1 MYHLLLFC
9 FFLLISVRG
18 NSQQTALKSEIKVFD
33 EKEYKKEYHFSVID
47 GDTLLN
53 GTFHFYNTI
62 PNHQRDSIF
71 NYLYLSGIN
80 SNNVP
85 DGLWKIHK
93 GQAEVQ
99 KIGFFNNYL
108 FSNELN
114 GEELIY
120 SGLIKGGNKTGKW
133 ELIKWNY
140 KQSTISDT
148 SLFATIPY
156 QSGVVSG
163 KLKIKKNGNFMEGE
177 VSQSGYTDGV
187 WSYYSVN
194 KKGKKELLEEWV
206 FETGRLKEK
215 INHLDETKVSLQVS
229 AQDIESVIED
239 VELSENYFKIIE
251 LKAKVANENTPFKI
265 KGSTGLYSLFLESLS
280 KLNAVDSITFS
291 ESNVEFRPII
301 KTKIES
307 FPYLEEETIFFKKF
321 ANQVKLKD
329 SLILLFSNNP
339 KIDLAEISSPKVT
352 INLAVLSAIQN
363 QIGNSIDSLL
373 LYHTKNYLTYLNR
386 ERFIRENI
394 KFSSKVKLNT
404 IEEIQRDSVYIFNQ
418 NFQDNSKNT
427 YELLGNYMNYLVD
440 EIRFINDSLDY
451 YLFEIKKEQNL
462 LEKEA
467 ELLEKSKNLKQLN
480 DSLVSDFQNELAGF
494 DLTKSISDFIDEELG
509 HYANLSDIEEKARRI
524 SMLLDCFVEVE
535 QLIFFL
541 ERIPNQYFTVKDAYT
556 KEVFN
561 PYTFTNMEEVS
572 KPTIFKS
579 FNKVILPALFNNINQ
594 LTCDRVEVYKNNFS
608 IAFQGMIDLLKEDTK
623 KKERKI
629 KRIKDPKEAAEYI
642 NLQLV
647 FH

>member
-1 MYHLLLFC
+1 MNRLLLF
-9 FFLLISVRG
+9 FIFIVIFVHG
-18 NSQQTALKSEIKVFD
+18 NSQQTASKSEIKVFD
-33 EKEYKKEYHFSVID
+33 DKEYKKEFHFSVIE
-47 GDTLLN
+47 GDTILN

-62 PNHQRDSIF
+62 PNHQRNSIF

-85 DGLWKIHK
+85 DGFWKIHM

-99 KIGFFNNYL
+99 KTGFFNNYL
-108 FSNELN
+108 FSTKLN
-114 GEELIY
+114 GEEINY
-120 SGLIKGGNKTGKW
+120 SGLIKEGEKTGRW

-156 QSGVVSG
+156 QNGIVSG
-163 KLKIKKNGNFMEGE
+163 KLKIKKNGNYMEGE
-177 VSQSGYTDGV
+177 VSQTGYTEGT
-187 WSYYSVN
+187 WSYYSNN

-206 FETGRLKEK
+206 FESGRLKEK

-229 AQDIESVIED
+229 AQEHRSVIED
-239 VELSENYFKIIE
+239 IELSENYFKIIE
-251 LKAKVANENTPFKI
+251 LIAKVANENTPFKI
-265 KGSTGLYSLFLESLS
+265 IGSTGLYSLFLESLS
-280 KLNAVDSITFS
+280 KLESVDSITFT
-291 ESNVEFRPII
+291 ESNVTFRPII

-321 ANQVKLKD
+321 ADQVKLKD

-339 KIDLAEISSPKVT
+339 NIDLADISSPKVN
-352 INLAVLSAIQN
+352 INLTVLSAIQN
-363 QIGNSIDSLL
+363 QIGTSIDSLL
-373 LYHTKNYLTYLNR
+373 LYHTLNYLTYLNR

-394 KFSSKVKLNT
+394 KFNSKVKLDSIVGNQT
-404 IEEIQRDSVYIFNQ
+404 DSVYIFSQ
-418 NFQDNSKNT
+418 DFQDNSRNT
-427 YELLGNYMNYLVD
+427 YELLGNYMNYLID

-494 DLTKSISDFIDEELG
+494 NLTKSISDFIDEELD
-509 HYANLSDIEEKARRI
+509 HYANLSDIEEKATRI
-524 SMLLDCFVEVE
+524 SMLLDCYIEVE
-535 QLIFFL
+535 QLILFL

-579 FNKVILPALFNNINQ
+579 FNKVILPALFNNIDQ
-594 LTCDRVEVYKNNFS
+594 LTCDRVEAYKNNFS
-608 IAFQGMIDLLKEDTK
+608 IAFQGMVDLLKEDTK

-629 KRIKDPKEAAEYI
+629 KRMKDPKEAAEFI